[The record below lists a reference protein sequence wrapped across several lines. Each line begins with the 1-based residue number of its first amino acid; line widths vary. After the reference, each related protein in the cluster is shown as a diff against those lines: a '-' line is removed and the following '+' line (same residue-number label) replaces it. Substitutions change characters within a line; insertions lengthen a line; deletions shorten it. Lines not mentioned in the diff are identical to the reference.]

1 MDGHGAIND
10 TARALFAPLGDD
22 YDRWA
27 AILSFAQDPRWR
39 RFLVEHVPVGP
50 DARVLDVA
58 TGTGAIAR
66 ALVRRY
72 GCRVVGVDQS
82 PQMLEGARERIDK
95 RRPCRAHR
103 APPGQRRGARLPRG
117 LLRRAHRRLP
127 AALRR
132 RSAAHGRRSAA
143 PRATGQ
149 RPSPCSTSRCRRTS
163 LLAASG
169 MSTRASGFPC
179 SAAWSR
185 PDGPRWDAIC
195 APASRRSTRSTRPV
209 RCARLLIEAGAA
221 NVNTRRM
228 SLGGGLVAWGV
239 RAVR

>member
-1 MDGHGAIND
+1 VDGHGAIND
-10 TARALFAPLGDD
+10 TARALFAPLGGD

-50 DARVLDVA
+50 DAQVLDVA

-82 PQMLEGARERIDK
+82 PQMLEGARERIGSAGLSD
-95 RRPCRAHR
+95 RIDLRLGSVEELDFAEGSFDALTAGYLLRYVDDPLRTVTDLLRLVRPGGPFALLDFSV
-103 APPGQRRGARLPRG
+103 PPNLAARG
-117 LLRRAHRRLP
+117 LWHLYTGVGLPVLGRMIAPGWAEVGRYLRPSITAFDAAYP
-127 AALRR
+127 PPALRE
-132 RSAAHGRRSAA
+132 
-143 PRATGQ
+143 
-149 RPSPCSTSRCRRTS
+149 
-163 LLAASG
+163 LL
-169 MSTRASGFPC
+169 R
-179 SAAWSR
+179 
-185 PDGPRWDAIC
+185 
-195 APASRRSTRSTRPV
+195 
-209 RCARLLIEAGAA
+209 EAGAA

>member
-10 TARALFAPLGDD
+10 TARALFAPLGGD

-82 PQMLEGARERIDK
+82 PQMLEGARERIGKAGLSD
-95 RRPCRAHR
+95 RIELHLGSAEELDLAEGSFDALTAGYLLRYVDDPPRTVTDLLRLVRPGGPFALLDFSV
-103 APPGQRRGARLPRG
+103 PPNIAARG
-117 LLRRAHRRLP
+117 LWHLYTGVGLPVLGRMVSPGWADVGRYLRPSITAFDAAYP
-127 AALRR
+127 PPALRE
-132 RSAAHGRRSAA
+132 
-143 PRATGQ
+143 
-149 RPSPCSTSRCRRTS
+149 
-163 LLAASG
+163 LL
-169 MSTRASGFPC
+169 
-179 SAAWSR
+179 
-185 PDGPRWDAIC
+185 
-195 APASRRSTRSTRPV
+195 
-209 RCARLLIEAGAA
+209 LEAGAA
-221 NVNTRRM
+221 NVNTRRL

>member
-1 MDGHGAIND
+1 VDGHGAIND
-10 TARALFAPLGDD
+10 TARALFAPLGGD

-50 DARVLDVA
+50 DATVLDVA

-82 PQMLEGARERIDK
+82 PQMLEGARERIE
-95 RRPCRAHR
+95 RAGLADR
-103 APPGQRRGARLPRG
+103 IELRLG
-117 LLRRAHRRLP
+117 SAEELDLEEGSFDALTAGYLLRYVDDPLQTMRDLLRLVRPGGPFALLDFSVPPNVAARAAWHLYTGVGLPVLGRLVSP
-127 AALRR
+127 GWAEV
-132 RSAAHGRRSAA
+132 GRYL
-143 PRATGQ
+143 
-149 RPSPCSTSRCRRTS
+149 RPSITAFDEAHP
-163 LLAASG
+163 
-169 MSTRASGFPC
+169 
-179 SAAWSR
+179 
-185 PDGPRWDAIC
+185 
-195 APASRRSTRSTRPV
+195 PAELRE
-209 RCARLLIEAGAA
+209 LLIEAGAA
-221 NVNTRRM
+221 NVNTRLM

>member
-1 MDGHGAIND
+1 VDGHGAIND
-10 TARALFAPLGDD
+10 TARALFAPLGGD

-50 DARVLDVA
+50 DAQVLDVA

-82 PQMLEGARERIDK
+82 PQMLEGARERIGTAGLSD
-95 RRPCRAHR
+95 RIELRLGSAEELDLAEGSFDALTAGYLLRYVDDPLRTVTDLLRLVRPGGPFALLDFSV
-103 APPGQRRGARLPRG
+103 PPNVAARG
-117 LLRRAHRRLP
+117 LWHLYTGVGLPVLGRLVSPGWAEVGRYLRPSITAFDAAYP
-127 AALRR
+127 PPALRE
-132 RSAAHGRRSAA
+132 
-143 PRATGQ
+143 
-149 RPSPCSTSRCRRTS
+149 
-163 LLAASG
+163 LL
-169 MSTRASGFPC
+169 
-179 SAAWSR
+179 
-185 PDGPRWDAIC
+185 
-195 APASRRSTRSTRPV
+195 
-209 RCARLLIEAGAA
+209 LEAGAA
-221 NVNTRRM
+221 NVNTRRL

>member
-1 MDGHGAIND
+1 VDGHGAIND
-10 TARALFAPLGDD
+10 TARALFAPLGGD

-39 RFLVEHVPVGP
+39 RFLVEHVPVAA

-95 RRPCRAHR
+95 AGLADHIELRLGSAEQLDSAEGSFDALTAGYLLRYVDDPLRTISELLRLVRPG
-103 APPGQRRGARLPRG
+103 APFALLDFSVPPNIAARG
-117 LLRRAHRRLP
+117 LWHLYTGVGLP
-127 AALRR
+127 ALGRLVSPGWAEVGRYLRPSITAFDAAYPPPALRE
-132 RSAAHGRRSAA
+132 
-143 PRATGQ
+143 
-149 RPSPCSTSRCRRTS
+149 
-163 LLAASG
+163 LL
-169 MSTRASGFPC
+169 
-179 SAAWSR
+179 
-185 PDGPRWDAIC
+185 
-195 APASRRSTRSTRPV
+195 
-209 RCARLLIEAGAA
+209 LEAGAA

>member
-1 MDGHGAIND
+1 VDGHGAIND
-10 TARALFAPLGDD
+10 TARALFAPLGGD

-50 DARVLDVA
+50 DAQVLDVA

-82 PQMLEGARERIDK
+82 PQMLEGARERIGTAGLSD
-95 RRPCRAHR
+95 RIELRLGSAEDLALAEGSFDALTAGYLLRYVDDPLRTVTDLLRLVRPGGPFALLDFSV
-103 APPGQRRGARLPRG
+103 PPNVAARG
-117 LLRRAHRRLP
+117 LWHLYTGVGLPVLGRLVSPGWAEVGRYLRPSITAFDAAYP
-127 AALRR
+127 PPALRE
-132 RSAAHGRRSAA
+132 
-143 PRATGQ
+143 
-149 RPSPCSTSRCRRTS
+149 
-163 LLAASG
+163 LL
-169 MSTRASGFPC
+169 
-179 SAAWSR
+179 
-185 PDGPRWDAIC
+185 
-195 APASRRSTRSTRPV
+195 
-209 RCARLLIEAGAA
+209 LEAGAA
-221 NVNTRRM
+221 NVNTRRL

>member
-1 MDGHGAIND
+1 VDGHGAIND

-82 PQMLEGARERIDK
+82 PQMLEGARERID
-95 RRPCRAHR
+95 RAGLAERIELRLGSAEELDFPEGSFDALTAGYLLRYVDDPLRTISDLLRLVRPGSPFALLDFSVPPNIAARGLWHLYTGVGLPVLGRLVSPGWAEVGR
-103 APPGQRRGARLPRG
+103 YLRPSITAFDEVYPPG
-117 LLRRAHRRLP
+117 
-127 AALRR
+127 ALR
-132 RSAAHGRRSAA
+132 
-143 PRATGQ
+143 
-149 RPSPCSTSRCRRTS
+149 
-163 LLAASG
+163 
-169 MSTRASGFPC
+169 
-179 SAAWSR
+179 
-185 PDGPRWDAIC
+185 
-195 APASRRSTRSTRPV
+195 
-209 RCARLLIEAGAA
+209 RLLIEAGAA

>member
-1 MDGHGAIND
+1 VDGHGAIND
-10 TARALFAPLGDD
+10 TARALFAPLGGD

-39 RFLVEHVPVGP
+39 RFLVEHVPVRP

-82 PQMLEGARERIDK
+82 PQMLEGARERIGKAGLSD
-95 RRPCRAHR
+95 RIELRLGNAEELDLAEGSFDALTAGYLLRYVDDPLRTVTDLLRLVRPGGPFALLDFSV
-103 APPGQRRGARLPRG
+103 PPNIAARG
-117 LLRRAHRRLP
+117 LWHLYTGVGLPVLGRMVSPAWADVGRYLRPSITAFDAAYP
-127 AALRR
+127 PPALRE
-132 RSAAHGRRSAA
+132 
-143 PRATGQ
+143 
-149 RPSPCSTSRCRRTS
+149 
-163 LLAASG
+163 LL
-169 MSTRASGFPC
+169 
-179 SAAWSR
+179 
-185 PDGPRWDAIC
+185 
-195 APASRRSTRSTRPV
+195 
-209 RCARLLIEAGAA
+209 LEAGAA
-221 NVNTRRM
+221 NVNTRRL